1 MMSFFNTILTQP
13 ILNLLLWLY
22 DVIPGHDIGIAIIVL
37 TIIVKAFLYPLAK
50 KQIKQQK
57 MLQDLQPKIQALQ
70 AKYKDDKET
79 QARELMALYQVEKVN
94 PASSCLPLLIQ
105 LPIFIALLH
114 VLQSVLNTQ
123 DFSLLY
129 SFVPHPGTIQLTLFN
144 GIPLDKPNIP
154 MAIVAGLVQFWQA
167 KQMIARG
174 GAKQPPDGAKGTG
187 GAKDESMAAMMNK
200 QMMYVMPIMT
210 VVIGFSLPG
219 GLTLYWLVMSILTVA
234 QQWYMLE
241 YKGGAKAEALVV
253 ADEQKHAHEIVTSV
267 PAGAVPVA
275 PTESSTIETKTPESP
290 ESSQK

>member
-22 DVIPGHDIGIAIIVL
+22 DVIPGRDIGISIIAL
-37 TIIVKAFLYPLAK
+37 TIIIKLLLYPLAK

-57 MLQDLQPKIQALQ
+57 MLQDLQPKIDELRK
-70 AKYKDDKET
+70 KYKDDKET
-79 QARELMALYQVEKVN
+79 QARELMALYQAEKVN

-114 VLQSVLNTQ
+114 VLQSVLGTQ
-123 DFSLLY
+123 DFSMLY
-129 SFVPHPGTIQLTLFN
+129 SFVPRPSAIQLTLFN

-154 MAIVAGLVQFWQA
+154 MAIIAGIVQFWQA
-167 KQMIARG
+167 RQMIARG
-174 GAKQPPDGAKGTG
+174 GAKQPPKDVQKTE

-210 VVIGFSLPG
+210 ILIGVTLPG
-219 GLTLYWLVMSILTVA
+219 GLTLYWLTMSLLTVA

-241 YKGGAKAEALVV
+241 RKGGAAAEALIIKDEMKHDQMAHPLPQGSTPPTVV
-253 ADEQKHAHEIVTSV
+253 SEQS
-267 PAGAVPVA
+267 G
-275 PTESSTIETKTPESP
+275 TPSNEEKP
-290 ESSQK
+290 NG

>member
-1 MMSFFNTILTQP
+1 MMSLFNTILTQP

-22 DVIPGHDIGIAIIVL
+22 DVIPGRDIGIAIIAL
-37 TIIVKAFLYPLAK
+37 TIVIKALLYPLAK

-57 MLQDLQPKIQALQ
+57 MLQDLQPKIEELRK
-70 AKYKDDKET
+70 KYKDDKET
-79 QARELMALYQVEKVN
+79 QARELMSLYKVEKVN
-94 PASSCLPLLIQ
+94 PASSCLPLLVQ

-114 VLQSVLNTQ
+114 VLQSVLGSQ

-129 SFVPHPGTIQLTLFN
+129 SFIPHPGTIQLTLFN

-154 MAIVAGLVQFWQA
+154 MAIIAGIVQFWQA
-167 KQMIARG
+167 RQMIMRG
-174 GAKQPPDGAKGTG
+174 GAKQPPTDVKGSEG
-187 GAKDESMAAMMNK
+187 SKDESMAAMMNK

-219 GLTLYWLVMSILTVA
+219 GLTLYWLTMSVLTVM

-253 ADEQKHAHEIVTSV
+253 ADEQKHHIVSSV
-267 PAGAVPVA
+267 PTDAISVPSVEVLKTDSDSK
-275 PTESSTIETKTPESP
+275 PTDSSE
-290 ESSQK
+290 QK